1 MAVFQ
6 PLYQKALGWS
16 RHRLAPA
23 WLTFISFIEAIFFP
37 VPPEVMLAPMTLAH
51 PKSWFRYA
59 TLSLAGSSLGA
70 FIGYALGLWAIHLVE
85 PHLIEMGL
93 GPSFNEARESLRTH
107 GFWIMLVGG
116 FTPIPF
122 KLFTIA
128 AGTVAMPLLPFLA
141 AVLIGR
147 GKRVYLVAGAI
158 RLGGERA
165 ERALHRYI
173 EPVGWAALV
182 LLVVGVV
189 ALWLWKG

>member
-6 PLYQKALGWS
+6 PLYEKALGWS

-51 PKSWFRYA
+51 PRSWLRYA
-59 TLSLAGSSLGA
+59 SLSLLGSTLGA
-70 FIGYALGLWAIHLVE
+70 FVGYAVGLYAFQWVE
-85 PHLIEMGL
+85 PHLAAMGL
-93 GPSFNEARESLRTH
+93 GPSFDEARESLRTH

-128 AGTVAMPLLPFLA
+128 AGAVSMPLLPFLA

-147 GKRVYLVAGAI
+147 GKRVFLVAGAI
-158 RLGGERA
+158 RIGGERA

-173 EPVGWAALV
+173 EPVGWLALV
-182 LLVVGVV
+182 LLAVGII
-189 ALWLWKG
+189 ALWIWKS

>member
-6 PLYQKALGWS
+6 PLYAKALGWS
-16 RHRLAPA
+16 RHRYAPW

-37 VPPEVMLAPMTLAH
+37 VPPEVMLAPMTLAQ
-51 PKSWFRYA
+51 PKSWLRYA
-59 TLSLAGSSLGA
+59 SLSLLGSTLGA
-70 FIGYALGLWAIHLVE
+70 FIGYALGLFAIGLVE
-85 PHLIEMGL
+85 PYLIEL
-93 GPSFNEARESLRTH
+93 GFGDSFHQVRESLREH

-128 AGTVAMPLLPFLA
+128 AGTVSMPLLPFIA

-147 GKRVYLVAGAI
+147 GKRVFLVAGAI

-173 EPVGWAALV
+173 EPVGWTALG
-182 LLVVGVV
+182 LLVIGVI
-189 ALWLWKG
+189 ALFVWKG

>member
-93 GPSFNEARESLRTH
+93 GPSFDEARESLRTH

>member
-6 PLYQKALGWS
+6 PLYQKTLSWS

-23 WLTFISFIEAIFFP
+23 WLTFLSFIEAIFFP

-59 TLSLAGSSLGA
+59 SLSLLGSTLGA
-70 FIGYALGLWAIHLVE
+70 FVGYAVGLFAIHLVE
-85 PHLIEMGL
+85 PHLVEMGL
-93 GPSFNEARESLRTH
+93 GPSFNEARDALRAH

-128 AGTVAMPLLPFLA
+128 AGTVSMPLLPFLA

>member
-1 MAVFQ
+1 MALFK
-6 PLYQKALGWS
+6 PLYERALGWS

-23 WLTFISFIEAIFFP
+23 WLTFLSFIEAVIFP
-37 VPPEVMLAPMTLAH
+37 VPPEVMLAPMTLAK
-51 PKSWFRYA
+51 PSSWFRYA
-59 TLSLAGSSLGA
+59 SLSLLGSTAGA

-85 PHLIEMGL
+85 PHLVSL
-93 GPSFNEARESLRTH
+93 GVGDAFNDARRSLQEH

-128 AGTVAMPLLPFLA
+128 AGTVAMPLLPFVA
-141 AVLIGR
+141 AVIIGR

-173 EPVGWAALV
+173 EPVGWTALA
-182 LLVVGVV
+182 LLVIAVV
-189 ALWLWKG
+189 ALFVWKS

>member
-1 MAVFQ
+1 MKLFGPMYERTLRWA
-6 PLYQKALGWS
+6 
-16 RHRLAPA
+16 RHRNATWLLAF
-23 WLTFISFIEAIFFP
+23 LSFIEAIFFP

-51 PKSWFRYA
+51 PTSWFRYA
-59 TLSLAGSSLGA
+59 SLSLLGSTIGA
-70 FIGYALGLWAIHLVE
+70 FVGYAVGVFAIQLVE
-85 PHLIEMGL
+85 PHLISMGF
-93 GPSFNEARESLRTH
+93 GPSFDEARESLRTH

-128 AGTVAMPLLPFLA
+128 AGAVSMPLLPFLA

-173 EPVGWAALV
+173 EPVGWTALV
-182 LLVVGVV
+182 LLVVGII
-189 ALWLWKG
+189 ALWIWKA

>member
-16 RHRLAPA
+16 RHRHAPA

-59 TLSLAGSSLGA
+59 TLSLLGSTAGA
-70 FIGYALGLWAIHLVE
+70 FIGYAIGLFAIELVE
-85 PHLIEMGL
+85 PHLVEMGL
-93 GPSFNEARESLRTH
+93 GPSFDEAREALRMH

-128 AGTVAMPLLPFLA
+128 AGAVSMPLLPFVA

-158 RLGGERA
+158 RIGGERA

-173 EPVGWAALV
+173 EPVGWTALA
-182 LLVVGVV
+182 LLVVGVI
-189 ALWLWKG
+189 ALFL

>member
-59 TLSLAGSSLGA
+59 TLSLVGSSLGA

-93 GPSFNEARESLRTH
+93 GPSFDEARESLRTH

>member
-1 MAVFQ
+1 MAVFGA
-6 PLYQKALGWS
+6 LYQRAIGWS
-16 RHRLAPA
+16 RHRHAPA
-23 WLTFISFIEAIFFP
+23 WLWFISFIEAIFFP

-59 TLSLAGSSLGA
+59 SLSLIGSTMGA
-70 FIGYALGLWAIHLVE
+70 FIGYAIGMFAMQVIE
-85 PHLIEMGL
+85 PHLVSFGL
-93 GPSFNEARESLRTH
+93 GESFNSARGALQEH
-107 GFWIMLVGG
+107 GFWIMLIGG
-116 FTPIPF
+116 FTPVPF

-147 GKRVYLVAGAI
+147 GKRVYLVAGVI

-173 EPVGWAALV
+173 EPVGWTALV
-182 LLVVGVV
+182 LLVVGII
-189 ALWLWKG
+189 ALFVWKG

>member
-1 MAVFQ
+1 MALFQ
-6 PLYQKALGWS
+6 PLYTKALGWS

-51 PKSWFRYA
+51 PHSWFRYA
-59 TLSLAGSSLGA
+59 SLSLFGSTLGA
-70 FIGYALGLWAIHLVE
+70 FVGYAVGHFAIHWVE
-85 PHLIEMGL
+85 PHLVEMGF
-93 GPSFNEARESLRTH
+93 GPAFAEARESLRTH

-128 AGTVAMPLLPFLA
+128 AGAVSMPLLPFLA

-173 EPVGWAALV
+173 EPVGWTALV
-182 LLVVGVV
+182 LLLVGII
-189 ALWLWKG
+189 ALWIWKA

>member
-1 MAVFQ
+1 MPLFK
-6 PLYQKALGWS
+6 PLYEKALGWS
-16 RHRLAPA
+16 RHRAAAA

-37 VPPEVMLAPMTLAH
+37 VPPEVMLAPMTLAQ
-51 PKSWFRYA
+51 PQAWARYA
-59 TLSLAGSSLGA
+59 SLSLLGSTLGA
-70 FIGYALGLWAIHLVE
+70 FVGYALGLFAIQLVE
-85 PHLIEMGL
+85 PHLVQWGL
-93 GPSFNEARESLRTH
+93 GEEFNKAREALTEH

-128 AGTVAMPLLPFLA
+128 AGTVAMPLLPFVA

-147 GKRVYLVAGAI
+147 GKRVFLVAGAI

-173 EPVGWAALV
+173 EPVGWTAFAVLV
-182 LLVVGVV
+182 LGLV
-189 ALWLWKG
+189 ALFLWKG

>member
-6 PLYQKALGWS
+6 PLYQKTLSWS

-23 WLTFISFIEAIFFP
+23 WLTFLSFIEAIFFP

-59 TLSLAGSSLGA
+59 SLSLLGSTVGA
-70 FIGYALGLWAIHLVE
+70 FVGYSVGLFAIHLVE
-85 PHLIEMGL
+85 PHLVEL
-93 GPSFNEARESLRTH
+93 GFGPAFDEARDSLRTH

-122 KLFTIA
+122 KIFTIA
-128 AGTVAMPLLPFLA
+128 AGTVSMPLLPFLA

-147 GKRVYLVAGAI
+147 GKRVSLVAGAI

-182 LLVVGVV
+182 LLVVGVL
-189 ALWLWKG
+189 ALWVWKG

>member
-1 MAVFQ
+1 MKIFG
-6 PLYQKALGWS
+6 PLYS
-16 RHRLAPA
+16 RAIQWAQHRHAPRLLAG
-23 WLTFISFIEAIFFP
+23 LSFIEAIIFP

-51 PKSWFRYA
+51 PKSWFRFA
-59 TLSLAGSSLGA
+59 SASLLGSTAGA
-70 FIGYALGLWAIHLVE
+70 FVGYALGMFAIALVE
-85 PHLIEMGL
+85 PHLVSWGL
-93 GPSFNEARESLRTH
+93 DGAFNEARDSLQKH

-116 FTPIPF
+116 FTPVPF

-128 AGTVAMPLLPFLA
+128 AGTVSMPLLPFVA

-173 EPVGWAALV
+173 EPVGWAALA
-182 LLVVGVV
+182 LLAAGLI
-189 ALWLWKG
+189 ALFVWKG

>member
-6 PLYQKALGWS
+6 PLYEKTLGWS

-23 WLTFISFIEAIFFP
+23 WLAFISFIEAIFFP

-59 TLSLAGSSLGA
+59 SLSLLGSTCGA
-70 FIGYALGLWAIHLVE
+70 FVGYAVGLFAIQLVE
-85 PHLIEMGL
+85 PHLVSMGL
-93 GPSFNEARESLRTH
+93 GPAFAEARDSLRTH

-128 AGTVAMPLLPFLA
+128 AGTVSMPLLPFLA

-173 EPVGWAALV
+173 EPVGWAALA
-182 LLVVGVV
+182 LLVIGVV
-189 ALWLWKG
+189 ALWLWHR

>member
-1 MAVFQ
+1 MAVFK
-6 PLYQKALGWS
+6 PLYEKALGWS
-16 RHRLAPA
+16 RHRMAPA

-37 VPPEVMLAPMTLAH
+37 VPTEVMLAPMTLAH
-51 PKSWFRYA
+51 PTSWFRYA
-59 TLSLAGSSLGA
+59 SLSLLGSTIGA
-70 FIGYALGLWAIHLVE
+70 FVGYAVGVFAIQLVE
-85 PHLIEMGL
+85 PHLISMGF
-93 GPSFNEARESLRTH
+93 GPSFDEARESLRTH

-128 AGTVAMPLLPFLA
+128 AGAVSMPLLPFLA

-173 EPVGWAALV
+173 EPVGWTALV
-182 LLVVGVV
+182 LLVVGII
-189 ALWLWKG
+189 ALWIWKA

>member
-93 GPSFNEARESLRTH
+93 GPSFDEARESLRTH

-182 LLVVGVV
+182 LLVVGVGG
-189 ALWLWKG
+189 LWLWKG

>member
-51 PKSWFRYA
+51 PKAWFRYA
-59 TLSLAGSSLGA
+59 TLSLVGSTLGA

-93 GPSFNEARESLRTH
+93 GPSFDEARESLRTH